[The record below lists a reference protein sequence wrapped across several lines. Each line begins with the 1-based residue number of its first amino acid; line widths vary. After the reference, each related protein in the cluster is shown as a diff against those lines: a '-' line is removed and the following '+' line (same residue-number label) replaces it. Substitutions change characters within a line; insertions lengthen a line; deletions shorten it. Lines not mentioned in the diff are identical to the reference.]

1 MQKAITETERRREK
15 QQKYNEEHSI
25 TPQALNKKVGELLDI
40 GQTDKPKR
48 GKQAVKIEEKSANT
62 YKPKS
67 RKELEKEL
75 KQLEQQMRD
84 FAKDLEFE
92 KAAAV
97 RDKIG
102 QLKAVLLE
110 V

>member
-1 MQKAITETERRREK
+1 MLSVL
-15 QQKYNEEHSI
+15 NE
-25 TPQALNKKVGELLDI
+25 V
-40 GQTDKPKR
+40 
-48 GKQAVKIEEKSANT
+48 VKIEEKSANT

-75 KQLEQQMRD
+75 KQLAQQMRGL
-84 FAKDLEFE
+84 AKHLEFE

-102 QLKAVLLE
+102 QLRAFLLE
-110 V
+110 I

>member
-1 MQKAITETERRREK
+1 MLSVL
-15 QQKYNEEHSI
+15 NE
-25 TPQALNKKVGELLDI
+25 V
-40 GQTDKPKR
+40 
-48 GKQAVKIEEKSANT
+48 VKIEEKSANT

-84 FAKDLEFE
+84 FAKDFEFE

-102 QLKAVLLE
+102 QLRAVLLE

>member
-1 MQKAITETERRREK
+1 
-15 QQKYNEEHSI
+15 
-25 TPQALNKKVGELLDI
+25 
-40 GQTDKPKR
+40 KPKR
-48 GKQAVKIEEKSANT
+48 GKKSAKVSENST
-62 YKPKS
+62 ASYTPKS

-84 FAKDLEFE
+84 FAKELEFE

-102 QLKAVLLE
+102 QIKVHLLDI
-110 V
+110 

>member
-1 MQKAITETERRREK
+1 M
-15 QQKYNEEHSI
+15 
-25 TPQALNKKVGELLDI
+25 GELLNI
-40 GQTDKPKR
+40 GQPKQ
-48 GKQAVKIEEKSANT
+48 GKQAVKIEEKSANA

-110 V
+110 I

>member
-1 MQKAITETERRREK
+1 LLSVL
-15 QQKYNEEHSI
+15 NE
-25 TPQALNKKVGELLDI
+25 V
-40 GQTDKPKR
+40 
-48 GKQAVKIEEKSANT
+48 VKIEEKSANT

-102 QLKAVLLE
+102 QLKEHLLQI
-110 V
+110 